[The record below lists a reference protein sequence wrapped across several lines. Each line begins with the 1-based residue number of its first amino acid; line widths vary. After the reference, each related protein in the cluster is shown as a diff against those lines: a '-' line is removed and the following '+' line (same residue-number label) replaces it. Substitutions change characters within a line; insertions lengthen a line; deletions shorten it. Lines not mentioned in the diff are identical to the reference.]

1 MGVASVLGF
10 HRTRK
15 RERNVARRIL
25 GQTVLEVA
33 LVLLE
38 GDVGWVLRQ
47 TTLGCLHSQF
57 GLISEMHTDV

>member
-1 MGVASVLGF
+1 M
-10 HRTRK
+10 
-15 RERNVARRIL
+15 

-33 LVLLE
+33 LILLE

-47 TTLGCLHSQF
+47 TALGCLHSQF